1 MSAVITKIDP
11 RSPAE
16 KAGLQVGETLLTIG
30 GRSIRDVLDYKFY
43 AYDPQLSLEIQDK
56 DGAKRTVKIRKAEG
70 QDLGLEFETYLMDA
84 QKGCANRCVFC
95 FIDQLPRGMRQ
106 SLYFK
111 DDDAR
116 LSFLTGNYI
125 TATNLDLILCT
136 RENRK
141 TLFSLV
147 GLITCNKHGC
157 CHEHNN

>member
-1 MSAVITKIDP
+1 MSAIITKIDP

-30 GRSIRDVLDYKFY
+30 GRAIRDVLDYKFY
-43 AYDPQLSLEIQDK
+43 AYDPQLTLEIQGK

-95 FIDQLPRGMRQ
+95 FIDQLPKGMRK

-116 LSFLTGNYI
+116 LSFLLGNYI
-125 TATNLDLILCT
+125 TMTNLSDEDADRIVRMKISPLNT
-136 RENRK
+136 SN
-141 TLFSLV
+141 F
-147 GLITCNKHGC
+147 
-157 CHEHNN
+157 